1 MKKSVELYSNLND
14 KEKKALLIKYYHE
27 DQKSFADIATILG
40 TYSNKI
46 RRDATRLGL
55 SIRSK
60 SEAQKNA
67 LNTGKHKHPT
77 KGTQRSEQTKDKIGM
92 GVLQAWESMD
102 EDALDQRKQ
111 KIRENWNALSE
122 DERNNL
128 ISIANNAAR
137 QASKVGSKLER
148 FLLEKLMS
156 SGFQVDFHKEQSL
169 VNTKLQIDL
178 FIPNINVAIEVDG
191 PSHFLPVWGEE
202 ALAKT
207 ITYDAKKQGLIL
219 GKGLVLIRI
228 KQSKDFSKSR
238 ATLIYDKLLTI
249 IKAINSRFPDP
260 DNRTFNI
267 ED

>member
-1 MKKSVELYSNLND
+1 ML
-14 KEKKALLIKYYHE
+14 
-27 DQKSFADIATILG
+27 F
-40 TYSNKI
+40 
-46 RRDATRLGL
+46 
-55 SIRSK
+55 RS
-60 SEAQKNA
+60 
-67 LNTGKHKHPT
+67 
-77 KGTQRSEQTKDKIGM
+77 
-92 GVLQAWESMD
+92 
-102 EDALDQRKQ
+102 
-111 KIRENWNALSE
+111 
-122 DERNNL
+122 
-128 ISIANNAAR
+128 
-137 QASKVGSKLER
+137 
-148 FLLEKLMS
+148 
-156 SGFQVDFHKEQSL
+156 QSL